1 MISEVLSKGMKYL
14 PLIITKGNIK
24 TLLQEA
30 KEKTQEDDILK
41 KINKNTYNGLILE
54 QDDTVCLQIVE

>member
-1 MISEVLSKGMKYL
+1 MKFLARAWNIGYD
-14 PLIITKGNIK
+14 IITKGNIK
-24 TLLQEA
+24 TLVQEA

-54 QDDTVCLQIVE
+54 QDDTACLQIVE